1 MLGKEVVRRNLTTG
15 APSQAKLQT
24 VVRSLRWRSTAGKRL
39 LMKLLLSTQKSSV
52 NASKK
57 NGVDKI
63 KASRIN

>member
-1 MLGKEVVRRNLTTG
+1 MRRNINTG

-24 VVRSLRWRSTAGKRL
+24 VVRSLRWL

>member
-1 MLGKEVVRRNLTTG
+1 MLGKEVVRRNLNTG

-24 VVRSLRWRSTAGKRL
+24 VVRSLRWL

>member
-1 MLGKEVVRRNLTTG
+1 MRRNINTG
-15 APSQAKLQT
+15 ALSQAKLQT

-63 KASRIN
+63 KASRTN

>member
-1 MLGKEVVRRNLTTG
+1 MRRNINTG
-15 APSQAKLQT
+15 APSQAKLHT

>member
-1 MLGKEVVRRNLTTG
+1 MLRKGVVRRNLNTG
-15 APSQAKLQT
+15 APSQPKLQT

-52 NASKK
+52 NASEK

>member
-1 MLGKEVVRRNLTTG
+1 MLGKEVVRRNLNTG

-39 LMKLLLSTQKSSV
+39 LMKHLLSTQKSSV
-52 NASKK
+52 NASEK
-57 NGVDKI
+57 NGIDKI

>member
-1 MLGKEVVRRNLTTG
+1 MRRNINTG

-24 VVRSLRWRSTAGKRL
+24 VVRSLRRRSTAGKRL

>member
-1 MLGKEVVRRNLTTG
+1 MLRKGVVRRNLNTG

-24 VVRSLRWRSTAGKRL
+24 VVRSLRWL